1 LKFIIKTTRKT
12 NRISIRIS
20 RITLNESNIIEI
32 SMPGLDLGSI
42 SSDNDKFISKA
53 NEARNV
59 VIIIAENLI
68 NMIPLF
74 FIGVSSFKIV
84 VLTKRISKVK

>member
-1 LKFIIKTTRKT
+1 LNFIINTTRKT
-12 NRISIRIS
+12 NRTSIRIS
-20 RITLNESNIIEI
+20 KNTLNESNIIEI
-32 SMPGLDLGSI
+32 LMPGLELGSI
-42 SSDNDKFISKA
+42 LSDKDKFISKA
-53 NEARNV
+53 NEASNV
-59 VIIIAENLI
+59 MIIIAENLI

>member
-1 LKFIIKTTRKT
+1 
-12 NRISIRIS
+12 
-20 RITLNESNIIEI
+20 
-32 SMPGLDLGSI
+32 MPGLELGSI
-42 SSDNDKFISKA
+42 LSDKDKFISKA
-53 NEARNV
+53 NEASNV
-59 VIIIAENLI
+59 MIIIAENLI